1 MTTKQEDYTLLEKI
15 TKTKFYKVLFSFL
28 TETHRYAFRKRKW
41 KNESQQE
48 NKKWNTCLIT
58 KRLLDLQGHKEITIF
73 DMTDDEKQELKAR
86 IEAAKQ
92 DLGFFSL
99 NWDAIRETEWI
110 TEEEL
115 EESIND
121 CLDDLS
127 DALRKLNDN
136 DDVS

>member
-1 MTTKQEDYTLLEKI
+1 M
-15 TKTKFYKVLFSFL
+15 
-28 TETHRYAFRKRKW
+28 
-41 KNESQQE
+41 
-48 NKKWNTCLIT
+48 
-58 KRLLDLQGHKEITIF
+58 QGHKEITIF
-73 DMTDDEKQELKAR
+73 DMADDEKQELKAR

-127 DALRKLNDN
+127 DALKKLNDN
-136 DDVS
+136 DNVS

>member
-1 MTTKQEDYTLLEKI
+1 M
-15 TKTKFYKVLFSFL
+15 
-28 TETHRYAFRKRKW
+28 
-41 KNESQQE
+41 
-48 NKKWNTCLIT
+48 
-58 KRLLDLQGHKEITIF
+58 QGHKEITIF

-92 DLGFFSL
+92 DLGFFPL

-127 DALRKLNDN
+127 DALKKLNDN
-136 DDVS
+136 DNVS